1 MMYFNY
7 ICIMDV
13 RFTNASTPFEGY
25 TNPSRDCF
33 WEEELREG
41 EMGYEGGEWFSGKIL
56 CHFLKSVL
64 WKDIIY
70 SINVHMAENKASSL
84 WKVKNF

>member
-1 MMYFNY
+1 MLGLQMQAPLLKDTQKPIVSGRKN
-7 ICIMDV
+7 CV
-13 RFTNASTPFEGY
+13 
-25 TNPSRDCF
+25 
-33 WEEELREG
+33 EG

-64 WKDIIY
+64 WEDIIY

>member
-13 RFTNASTPFEGY
+13 RFTNASTSFEGY
-25 TNPSRDCF
+25 TKTDLVIVSGRRNCV
-33 WEEELREG
+33 EG

-84 WKVKNF
+84 

>member
-1 MMYFNY
+1 
-7 ICIMDV
+7 MDV
-13 RFTNASTPFEGY
+13 RFTNASTSFEGY
-25 TNPSRDCF
+25 TKTDLVIVSGRRNCV
-33 WEEELREG
+33 EG

-64 WKDIIY
+64 WEDIIY

-84 WKVKNF
+84 